1 MAFRRKPKQPDPD
14 HPEPVEIDLGV
25 FPAWQVGVV
34 IADLKVQGYRLESYS
49 QDESAKHG
57 GMPLRHWLLVHAD
70 DVEAVRR
77 ELVAAELL
85 EG

>member
-1 MAFRRKPKQPDPD
+1 MAFRRKTKQPDPA

-34 IADLKVQGYRLESYS
+34 IADLKDRGYKLAYS

-57 GMPLRHWLLVHAD
+57 GMPLRHTVLVRAED
-70 DVEAVRR
+70 EAAVRAV
-77 ELVAAELL
+77 LVEAELL

>member
-1 MAFRRKPKQPDPD
+1 MAFRRKTRQPDPD

-34 IADLKVQGYRLESYS
+34 IADLKDRGLRLEAYA

-57 GMPLRHWLLVHAD
+57 GMPIRHWVLVHAD
-70 DVEAVRR
+70 DEAAVR
-77 ELVAAELL
+77 EVLVEAELL